1 MKVQSFCFEGPLIM
15 QPKVYIAACFC
26 KTSFEAKESENLG

>member
-1 MKVQSFCFEGPLIM
+1 M